1 MWFWCQRGSIL
12 LLILAART
20 WRKRLPTLHSSFRIE
35 FFSLRPLDVSS
46 TWRGDHPRSVS
57 CVTWRGYLGS
67 FLGGLGCFQHPE
79 RLSRPS
85 PKTTPGRLQNLPK
98 TPHDATLRFKRS
110 DGGVA
115 ALLRCCLL
123 LLPSVL
129 ASALA
134 SVSLFFH

>member
-1 MWFWCQRGSIL
+1 MFQAHGGATTRAPLVASPGGAVLGAFWAALGAFSI
-12 LLILAART
+12 
-20 WRKRLPTLHSSFRIE
+20 
-35 FFSLRPLDVSS
+35 
-46 TWRGDHPRSVS
+46 
-57 CVTWRGYLGS
+57 
-67 FLGGLGCFQHPE
+67 
-79 RLSRPS
+79 PS
-85 PKTTPGRLQNLPK
+85 AKVVPGRPKTTPRRLHNLQK
-98 TPHDATLRFKRS
+98 TPNDATLRFKRS